1 MMLRFVLSA
10 TIFFNLRYPTFLGYV
25 VGRWEVPIAMTIAGV
40 DSGGGA
46 GIAADL
52 KTFAALGVHGTLAV
66 TALTAQNTYS
76 VIGIHEVPP
85 EFVELQVRAV
95 WEDMGIDAAKTGM
108 LSSSSIVRSVAKIVK
123 SYGFPLVVDPVMV
136 AKSGAR
142 LLAEEAVDALKRE
155 LIPVAK
161 VVTPNK
167 YEAEILSGV
176 KIENLDDAEAAA
188 KIIARD
194 LGAEAV
200 VVKGGHLP
208 VGGRVIDVLYVNG
221 VVKRLEGE
229 AVKGCTHG
237 TGCSFSAAIAAN
249 LAKGLPILDS
259 IVEAKKFI
267 TMAISRAYKVGKG
280 SCPVNPTAYLELDA
294 ELYRA
299 QKALASTLERI
310 ESEPV
315 SMLLAK
321 VIPEVHSN
329 IVYAVPRH
337 LAKSTADIVGVPGRI
352 VRYFN
357 KAKAFGYPQP
367 GASQHIARLVLEA
380 MNLDPTI
387 RSAMNIRY
395 SEDILRA
402 ARELGMCVAVVD
414 RREEPEEV
422 KKVEGSSLPWMLRKA
437 VEQVGRVPDLLA
449 DTGDLGKEPMIRVFG
464 RTPSD
469 VLDKVLRILSKVINK
484 IKD

>member
-1 MMLRFVLSA
+1 M
-10 TIFFNLRYPTFLGYV
+10 GK
-25 VGRWEVPIAMTIAGV
+25 WEVPVAMTIAGV

-46 GIAADL
+46 GVAADL

-76 VIGIHEVPP
+76 VVGVLEVPP

-95 WEDMGIDAAKTGM
+95 WEDMGIDAAKSGM
-108 LSSSSIVRSVAKIVK
+108 LSSSPIVRSVAKVVR

-142 LLAEEAVDALKRE
+142 LLADEAVETLKRE

-167 YEAEILSGV
+167 YEAEILSGL
-176 KIENLDDAEAAA
+176 KIEKVEDAEEAA
-188 KIIARD
+188 KVIARD
-194 LGAEAV
+194 LGVEAV

-208 VGGRVIDVLYVNG
+208 VGGVVVDVVLIG
-221 VVKRLEGE
+221 GTLRRLEGE
-229 AVKGCTHG
+229 AVEGCTHG

-249 LAKGLPILDS
+249 LAKGLPVLDS

-267 TMAISRAYKVGKG
+267 TTAISRAYKVGRG

-299 QKALASTLERI
+299 QKALAAALERV

-315 SMLLAK
+315 SSLLAK
-321 VIPEVHSN
+321 VIPEVQSN
-329 IVYAVPRH
+329 LVYAVPRH
-337 LAKSTADIVGVPGRI
+337 LAKSVADVVGVPGRI
-352 VRYFN
+352 VRYFDRV
-357 KAKAFGYPQP
+357 KVFGYPQP
-367 GASQHIARLVLEA
+367 GASHHMARLVLEA
-380 MNLDPTI
+380 MRLDPAV
-387 RSAMNIRY
+387 RSSMNIRY
-395 SEDILRA
+395 SEDFLRVA
-402 ARELGMCVAVVD
+402 KELGMCVAAVD

-422 KKVEGSSLPWMLRKA
+422 KKVEGASLPWMLRKA

-449 DTGDLGKEPMIRVFG
+449 DPGDVGKEPMIRVFG
-464 RTPSD
+464 RTPNE
-469 VLDKVLRILSKVINK
+469 VLDKVIRIASRVYR
-484 IKD
+484 

>member
-1 MMLRFVLSA
+1 MRK
-10 TIFFNLRYPTFLGYV
+10 
-25 VGRWEVPIAMTIAGV
+25 WEVPVAMTIAGV

-76 VIGIHEVPP
+76 VIGVHEVPP

-108 LSSSSIVRSVAKIVK
+108 LSSSPIVRSVAKIVK

-136 AKSGAR
+136 AKSGAK
-142 LLAEEAVDALKRE
+142 LLADEAIDTLKRE

-167 YEAEILSGV
+167 YEAEILSGM
-176 KIENLDDAEAAA
+176 KIEKLEDAEAAA

-194 LGAEAV
+194 LGVEAV

-208 VGGRVIDVLYVNG
+208 TGNKVVDVLYINDT
-221 VVKRLEGE
+221 VKRLESE
-229 AVKGCTHG
+229 VVEGCTHG

-259 IVEAKKFI
+259 VVEAKKFI
-267 TMAISRAYKVGKG
+267 TIAISRAYKIGKG

-299 QKALASTLERI
+299 QKALASALGRV

-315 SMLLAK
+315 SRLLAK
-321 VIPEVHSN
+321 VIPEVQSN
-329 IVYAVPRH
+329 LVYAVPRH
-337 LAKSTADIVGVPGRI
+337 LAKSVADVVGVPGRI
-352 VRYFN
+352 VRYFDTV
-357 KAKAFGYPQP
+357 KVFGYPQP

-380 MNLDPTI
+380 MKVDPTI

-395 SEDILRA
+395 SEDLLRVA
-402 ARELGMCVAVVD
+402 GKLGMCVAVVD

-422 KKVEGSSLPWMLRKA
+422 KRVEGSSLPWILRKA

-449 DTGDLGKEPMIRVFG
+449 DTGDIGKEPMIRVFG
-464 RTPSD
+464 RTPSE
-469 VLDKVLRILSKVINK
+469 VIDKVLK
-484 IKD
+484 IVSEVYR